1 MGLELRPFDAAL
13 APRGLCVTASA
24 KRLPAELVFHFAV
37 TGPVD
42 ELLVPAPALPTR
54 SDSLW
59 QHLCF
64 EAFLRPV
71 GGDGYLELNFA
82 PSREWAAYAFSGYR
96 AGMKSAQGIA
106 APTMSISQ
114 NADHLALDVT
124 VPLLAGNPLHSN
136 RAWDIGLSAVL
147 EDREGHLSYWAL
159 AHPPGKADFH
169 HGDCFALQLAAAEAS

>member
-1 MGLELRPFDAAL
+1 MGLELGPFDAAS
-13 APRGLCVTASA
+13 APRGLRVTASA
-24 KRLPAELVFHFAV
+24 KRLPAGLMFHFAV

-54 SDSLW
+54 SDGLW
-59 QHLCF
+59 RHLCF
-64 EAFLRPV
+64 EAFLRPT

-82 PSREWAAYAFSGYR
+82 PSAHWAAYAFSDYR
-96 AGMKSAQGIA
+96 AGMKPADGIG
-106 APTMSISQ
+106 APTISVSQ
-114 NADHLALDVT
+114 NAARLTLDVT
-124 VPLLAGNPLHSN
+124 VPLLADNPLSVD

-147 EDREGHLSYWAL
+147 EGRDGRLSYWAL